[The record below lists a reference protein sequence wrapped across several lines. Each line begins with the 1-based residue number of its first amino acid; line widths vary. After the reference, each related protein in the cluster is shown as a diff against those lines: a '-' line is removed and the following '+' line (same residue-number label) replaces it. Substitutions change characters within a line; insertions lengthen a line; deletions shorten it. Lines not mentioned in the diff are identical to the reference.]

1 LPFEHRRRS
10 TRERL
15 KKANEGTLVVIYFPL
30 KYTVPAT
37 TDMKLLTHNML
48 TSHVKG
54 VTKGY
59 PLLIKAIEVKVN
71 EVEFNPQF
79 VSRMIPK
86 LEWSALIQAA
96 EGVGHRQDLPGTL
109 VSNYEND
116 EDFLRKVH
124 RVLLEVEV
132 IEGSLQCPES
142 GREFPISK
150 GVPNML
156 LNEDES

>member
-1 LPFEHRRRS
+1 
-10 TRERL
+10 
-15 KKANEGTLVVIYFPL
+15 
-30 KYTVPAT
+30 
-37 TDMKLLTHNML
+37 MKLLTHNML

-59 PLLIKAIEVKVN
+59 PLVIKATEVKVN

-86 LEWSALIQAA
+86 LEWSALVKAA
-96 EGVGHRQDLPGTL
+96 GELDQLQDLPTDL
-109 VSNYEND
+109 IPDYEKN
-116 EDFLRKVH
+116 EEFLKKVH

-132 IEGSLQCPES
+132 IEGCLQCPES
-142 GREFPISK
+142 GREFPISR

-156 LNEDES
+156 LNEDEV

>member
-1 LPFEHRRRS
+1 
-10 TRERL
+10 
-15 KKANEGTLVVIYFPL
+15 
-30 KYTVPAT
+30 
-37 TDMKLLTHNML
+37 MKLLTHNML

-59 PLLIKAIEVKVN
+59 PLIIKATEVKVN

-79 VSRMIPK
+79 VTRMIPK

-96 EGVGHRQDLPGTL
+96 EGVSLQLGHSQDLPSTL
-109 VSNYEND
+109 IPNYEND
-116 EDFLRKVH
+116 DDFLRKVH
-124 RVLLEVEV
+124 RIMMEVEV
-132 IEGSLQCPES
+132 IEGCLQCPES

-156 LNEDES
+156 LNEDE

>member
-1 LPFEHRRRS
+1 
-10 TRERL
+10 
-15 KKANEGTLVVIYFPL
+15 
-30 KYTVPAT
+30 
-37 TDMKLLTHNML
+37 ML

-59 PLLIKAIEVKVN
+59 PLVIKATEVKVN

-86 LEWSALIQAA
+86 LEWSALVQAA
-96 EGVGHRQDLPGTL
+96 GELDQLQDLPTDL
-109 VSNYEND
+109 IPDYEKN
-116 EDFLRKVH
+116 EEFLKKVH

-132 IEGSLQCPES
+132 IEGCLQCPES
-142 GREFPISK
+142 GREFPISR

-156 LNEDES
+156 LNEDEV